1 MTYHGLTNLGE
12 QYIAK
17 CLANQTPV
25 KFTKVKVGNGVLGEH
40 ENPAAFTDIKSI
52 KKEVQM
58 ADKKQVDDAFQF
70 LVVIDNDG
78 VNEGFYPR
86 ELGIYVD
93 DNGVEKLYWY
103 INDGNECQWLPPAS
117 KGPTKHRF
125 WETIMV
131 TTLESV
137 IVNWSGKE
145 LWIDQQWMNDNT
157 TTVEEIRNIF
167 SQKQFVYDT
176 LELATE
182 ADIRNLFTGTRME
195 GKAQF
200 DLSSLSENEATIVNM
215 RLLSLFNDLLQQRM
229 NADGKNLQKTLTDL
243 INTTKNNLQSAINLK
258 EDKTKVTELLSA
270 LETKL
275 NALINL
281 KANTTDVNNI
291 KKNLEDAINLRATI
305 ESVNKIKTDLTN
317 LINGKAANTITVT
330 GTGALSGGGNLTTN
344 RTISHKDTS
353 GFKHIPSGGATN
365 QFLKWSALG
374 TASWVE
380 LTLANLGIEV
390 TSISEIQNNFK
401 K

>member
-12 QYIAK
+12 QYMAK

-25 KFTKVKVGNGVLGEH
+25 KFTKVKVGNEILEEH

-167 SQKQFVYDT
+167 SQKQFIYDT

-258 EDKTKVTELLSA
+258 
-270 LETKL
+270 
-275 NALINL
+275 
-281 KANTTDVNNI
+281 ANTSDVNLI

-305 ESVNKIKTDLTN
+305 EFVNSMKNELNTS
-317 LINGKAANTITVT
+317 INKKANQVITVT
-330 GTGALSGGGNLTTN
+330 GGGALTGGGDLSTN
-344 RTISHKDTS
+344 RVISHKDAA
-353 GFKHIPSGGATN
+353 GFKHIPAGGAIN

-374 TASWVE
+374 TASWVD

-390 TSISEIQNNFK
+390 TSIPEIQNNFK

>member
-258 EDKTKVTELLSA
+258 
-270 LETKL
+270 
-275 NALINL
+275 
-281 KANTTDVNNI
+281 ANTSDVNLI

-305 ESVNKIKTDLTN
+305 EFVNSMKNELNTS
-317 LINGKAANTITVT
+317 INKKANQVITVT
-330 GTGALSGGGNLTTN
+330 GGGALTGGGDLSTN
-344 RTISHKDTS
+344 RVISHKDAA
-353 GFKHIPSGGATN
+353 GFKHIPAGGAIN

-374 TASWVE
+374 TASWVD

-390 TSISEIQNNFK
+390 TSIPEIQNNFK

>member
-1 MTYHGLTNLGE
+1 M
-12 QYIAK
+12 AK

-25 KFTKVKVGNGVLGEH
+25 KFTKVKVGNGILEEH

-167 SQKQFVYDT
+167 SQKQFIYDT

-258 EDKTKVTELLSA
+258 
-270 LETKL
+270 
-275 NALINL
+275 
-281 KANTTDVNNI
+281 ANTSDVNLI

-305 ESVNKIKTDLTN
+305 EFVNSMKNELNTS
-317 LINGKAANTITVT
+317 INKKANQVITVT
-330 GTGALSGGGNLTTN
+330 GGGALTGGGDLSTN
-344 RTISHKDTS
+344 RVISHKDAA
-353 GFKHIPSGGATN
+353 GFKHIPAGGAIN

-374 TASWVE
+374 TASWVD

-390 TSISEIQNNFK
+390 TSIPEIQNNFK

>member
-12 QYIAK
+12 QYMAK

-25 KFTKVKVGNGVLGEH
+25 KFTKVKVGNGILGEH
-40 ENPAAFTDIKSI
+40 ENPATFTDIKSI

-58 ADKKQVDDAFQF
+58 ADKKQIDDAFQF

-117 KGPTKHRF
+117 KGPTKHKF

-137 IVNWSGKE
+137 IINWSGKE
-145 LWIDQQWMNDNT
+145 LWVDQEWLNDNT

-243 INTTKNNLQSAINLK
+243 LDTT
-258 EDKTKVTELLSA
+258 
-270 LETKL
+270 
-275 NALINL
+275 
-281 KANTTDVNNI
+281 
-291 KKNLEDAINLRATI
+291 KKNLQDEIKLKAATSFV
-305 ESVNKIKTDLTN
+305 EEMKLELTN
-317 LINGKAANTITVT
+317 LINQKANQVITVT
-330 GTGALSGGGNLTTN
+330 GGGALTGGGDLSTN
-344 RTISHKDTS
+344 RVISHKDAA
-353 GFKHIPSGGATN
+353 GFKHIPAGGATN
-365 QFLKWSALG
+365 NFLKWSALG
-374 TASWVE
+374 TAAWVE

-390 TSISEIQNNFK
+390 TTISEIQNNFK

>member
-70 LVVIDNDG
+70 LVVINNDG

-243 INTTKNNLQSAINLK
+243 INTTKNNLQSAI
-258 EDKTKVTELLSA
+258 D
-270 LETKL
+270 
-275 NALINL
+275 L
-281 KANTTDVNNI
+281 KANTSDVNLI

-305 ESVNKIKTDLTN
+305 EFVNSMKNELNTS
-317 LINGKAANTITVT
+317 INKKANQVITVT
-330 GTGALSGGGNLTTN
+330 GGGALTGGGDLSTN
-344 RTISHKDTS
+344 RVISHKDAA
-353 GFKHIPSGGATN
+353 GFKHIPAGGAIN

-374 TASWVE
+374 TASWVD

-390 TSISEIQNNFK
+390 TSIPEIQNNFK

>member
-12 QYIAK
+12 QYMAK

-25 KFTKVKVGNGVLGEH
+25 KFTKVKVGNGILGEH

-243 INTTKNNLQSAINLK
+243 INTTKNNLQSAI
-258 EDKTKVTELLSA
+258 D
-270 LETKL
+270 
-275 NALINL
+275 L
-281 KANTTDVNNI
+281 KANTSDVNLI

-305 ESVNKIKTDLTN
+305 EFVNSMKNELNTS
-317 LINGKAANTITVT
+317 INKKANQVITVT
-330 GTGALSGGGNLTTN
+330 GGGALTGGGDLSTN
-344 RTISHKDTS
+344 RVISHKDAA
-353 GFKHIPSGGATN
+353 GFKHIPAGGAIN

-374 TASWVE
+374 TASWVD

-390 TSISEIQNNFK
+390 TSIPEIQNNFK

>member
-12 QYIAK
+12 QYMAK

-25 KFTKVKVGNGVLGEH
+25 KFTKVKVGNGILGEH

-145 LWIDQQWMNDNT
+145 LWIDQQWVNDNT

-176 LELATE
+176 LELAIE

-195 GKAQF
+195 EKAQF

-229 NADGKNLQKTLTDL
+229 NADGNNLQKTLTDL
-243 INTTKNNLQSAINLK
+243 INTTKTNLQSAINLK
-258 EDKTKVTELLSA
+258 
-270 LETKL
+270 
-275 NALINL
+275 
-281 KANTTDVNNI
+281 ANTSDVNLI
-291 KKNLEDAINLRATI
+291 KKNLEDAINLRATT
-305 ESVNKIKTDLTN
+305 EFVNSMKEELNN
-317 LINGKAANTITVT
+317 LINKKANQVITVT
-330 GTGALSGGGNLTTN
+330 GGGALTGGGDLSTN
-344 RTISHKDTS
+344 RVISHKNAA
-353 GFKHIPSGGATN
+353 GFKHIPAGGAVN

-374 TASWVE
+374 TASWVD

-390 TSISEIQNNFK
+390 TSIPEIQNNFK

>member
-70 LVVIDNDG
+70 LVVINNDG

-229 NADGKNLQKTLTDL
+229 NADGNNLQKALTDL

-258 EDKTKVTELLSA
+258 
-270 LETKL
+270 
-275 NALINL
+275 
-281 KANTTDVNNI
+281 ANTSDVDLI
-291 KKNLEDAINLRATI
+291 KKNLEDAINLRATT
-305 ESVNKIKTDLTN
+305 EFVNSMKNELNN
-317 LINGKAANTITVT
+317 LINKKANQVITVT
-330 GTGALSGGGNLTTN
+330 GGGALTGGGDLSTN
-344 RTISHKDTS
+344 RVITHKDS
-353 GFKHIPSGGATN
+353 AGFKHIPAGGATN

-374 TASWVE
+374 TASWVD

>member
-70 LVVIDNDG
+70 LVVINNDG

-243 INTTKNNLQSAINLK
+243 INTTKNNLQSAI
-258 EDKTKVTELLSA
+258 D
-270 LETKL
+270 
-275 NALINL
+275 L
-281 KANTTDVNNI
+281 KANTSDVNLI
-291 KKNLEDAINLRATI
+291 KKNLEDAINLRATV
-305 ESVNKIKTDLTN
+305 EFVNSMKNELNTS
-317 LINGKAANTITVT
+317 INKKANQVITVT
-330 GTGALSGGGNLTTN
+330 GGGALTGGGDLSTN
-344 RTISHKDTS
+344 RVISHKDAA
-353 GFKHIPSGGATN
+353 GFKHIPAGGAIN

-374 TASWVE
+374 TASWVD

-390 TSISEIQNNFK
+390 TSIPEIQNNFK

>member
-70 LVVIDNDG
+70 LVVINNDG

-117 KGPTKHRF
+117 KGPTKHGF

-243 INTTKNNLQSAINLK
+243 INTTKNNLQSAI
-258 EDKTKVTELLSA
+258 D
-270 LETKL
+270 
-275 NALINL
+275 L
-281 KANTTDVNNI
+281 KANTSDVNLI

-305 ESVNKIKTDLTN
+305 EFVNSMKNELNTSTN
-317 LINGKAANTITVT
+317 KKANQVITVT
-330 GTGALSGGGNLTTN
+330 GGGALTGGGDLSTN
-344 RTISHKDTS
+344 RVISHKDAA
-353 GFKHIPSGGATN
+353 GFKHIPAGGAIN

-374 TASWVE
+374 TASWVD

-390 TSISEIQNNFK
+390 TSIPEIQNNFK

>member
-12 QYIAK
+12 QYMAK

-25 KFTKVKVGNGVLGEH
+25 KFTKVKVGNGILGEH

-145 LWIDQQWMNDNT
+145 LWIDQQWVNDNT

-176 LELATE
+176 LELAIE

-229 NADGKNLQKTLTDL
+229 NADGNNLQKTLTDL

-258 EDKTKVTELLSA
+258 
-270 LETKL
+270 
-275 NALINL
+275 
-281 KANTTDVNNI
+281 ANTSDVNLI

-305 ESVNKIKTDLTN
+305 EFVNSMKNELNTS
-317 LINGKAANTITVT
+317 INKKANQVITVT
-330 GTGALSGGGNLTTN
+330 GGGALTGGGDLSTN
-344 RTISHKDTS
+344 RVISHKDAA
-353 GFKHIPSGGATN
+353 GFKHIPAGGAIN

-374 TASWVE
+374 TASWVD

-390 TSISEIQNNFK
+390 TSIPEIQNNFK

>member
-1 MTYHGLTNLGE
+1 MTYHRLTNLGE

-25 KFTKVKVGNGVLGEH
+25 KFTKVKVGNGVFGEH

-58 ADKKQVDDAFQF
+58 ADKKQVDGAFQF
-70 LVVIDNDG
+70 LVVINNDG

-243 INTTKNNLQSAINLK
+243 INTTKNNLQSAI
-258 EDKTKVTELLSA
+258 D
-270 LETKL
+270 
-275 NALINL
+275 L
-281 KANTTDVNNI
+281 KANTSDVNLI

-305 ESVNKIKTDLTN
+305 EFVNSMKNELNTS
-317 LINGKAANTITVT
+317 INKKANQVITVT
-330 GTGALSGGGNLTTN
+330 GGGALTGGGDLSTN
-344 RTISHKDTS
+344 RVISHKDAA
-353 GFKHIPSGGATN
+353 GFKHIPAGGAIN

-374 TASWVE
+374 TASWVD

-390 TSISEIQNNFK
+390 TSIPEIQNNFK

>member
-25 KFTKVKVGNGVLGEH
+25 KFTKVKVGNGILGEH

-229 NADGKNLQKTLTDL
+229 NADVNNLQRTLTDL
-243 INTTKNNLQSAINLK
+243 INTTKTNLQSAINLK
-258 EDKTKVTELLSA
+258 ASTS
-270 LETKL
+270 
-275 NALINL
+275 
-281 KANTTDVNNI
+281 DVNLI
-291 KKNLEDAINLRATI
+291 KKNLEDAINLRATT
-305 ESVNKIKTDLTN
+305 EFVNSMKNELNT
-317 LINGKAANTITVT
+317 LINKKANQVITVT
-330 GTGALSGGGNLTTN
+330 GGGALTGGGDLSTN
-344 RTISHKDTS
+344 RVISHKDAA
-353 GFKHIPSGGATN
+353 GFKHIPAGGAAN

>member
-12 QYIAK
+12 QYMAK

-25 KFTKVKVGNGVLGEH
+25 KFTKVKVGNGILEEH

-58 ADKKQVDDAFQF
+58 ADKKQVDDTFQF

-167 SQKQFVYDT
+167 SQKQFIYDT

-258 EDKTKVTELLSA
+258 
-270 LETKL
+270 
-275 NALINL
+275 
-281 KANTTDVNNI
+281 ANTSDVNLI

-305 ESVNKIKTDLTN
+305 EFVNSMKNELNTS
-317 LINGKAANTITVT
+317 INKKANQVITVT
-330 GTGALSGGGNLTTN
+330 GGGALTGGGDLSTN
-344 RTISHKDTS
+344 RVISHKDAA
-353 GFKHIPSGGATN
+353 GFKHIPAGGAIN

-374 TASWVE
+374 TASWVD

-390 TSISEIQNNFK
+390 TSIPEIQNNFK

>member
-12 QYIAK
+12 QYMAK

-25 KFTKVKVGNGVLGEH
+25 KFTKVKVGNGILEEH

-103 INDGNECQWLPPAS
+103 INDGNECQWLPPTS

-167 SQKQFVYDT
+167 SQKQFIYDT

-258 EDKTKVTELLSA
+258 
-270 LETKL
+270 
-275 NALINL
+275 
-281 KANTTDVNNI
+281 ANTSDVNLI

-305 ESVNKIKTDLTN
+305 EFVNSMKNELNTS
-317 LINGKAANTITVT
+317 INKKANQVITVT
-330 GTGALSGGGNLTTN
+330 GGGALTGGGDLSTN
-344 RTISHKDTS
+344 RVISHKDAA
-353 GFKHIPSGGATN
+353 GFKHIPAGGAIN

-374 TASWVE
+374 TASWVD

-390 TSISEIQNNFK
+390 TSIPEIQNNFK

>member
-12 QYIAK
+12 QYMAK

-167 SQKQFVYDT
+167 SQKQFIYDT

-258 EDKTKVTELLSA
+258 
-270 LETKL
+270 
-275 NALINL
+275 
-281 KANTTDVNNI
+281 ANTSDVNLI

-305 ESVNKIKTDLTN
+305 EFVNSMKNELNTS
-317 LINGKAANTITVT
+317 INKKANQVITVT
-330 GTGALSGGGNLTTN
+330 GGGALTGGGDLSTN
-344 RTISHKDTS
+344 RVISHKDAA
-353 GFKHIPSGGATN
+353 GFKHIPAGGAIN

-374 TASWVE
+374 TASWVD

-390 TSISEIQNNFK
+390 TSIPEIQNNFK

>member
-25 KFTKVKVGNGVLGEH
+25 KFTKVKVGNGILGEH

-145 LWIDQQWMNDNT
+145 LWVDQQWMNDNT

-167 SQKQFVYDT
+167 SQKQFIYDT

-229 NADGKNLQKTLTDL
+229 NADGNNLQKTLTDL

-258 EDKTKVTELLSA
+258 
-270 LETKL
+270 
-275 NALINL
+275 
-281 KANTTDVNNI
+281 ANTSDVNAI

-305 ESVNKIKTDLTN
+305 EFVNSIKNELNTS
-317 LINGKAANTITVT
+317 INKKANQVITVT
-330 GTGALSGGGNLTTN
+330 GGGALTGGGDLSTN
-344 RTISHKDTS
+344 RVINHKDAA
-353 GFKHIPSGGATN
+353 GFKHIPAGGAIN

-374 TASWVE
+374 TASWVD

>member
-12 QYIAK
+12 QYMAK
-17 CLANQTPV
+17 CLANQAPV
-25 KFTKVKVGNGVLGEH
+25 KFTKVKVGNGILGEH

-117 KGPTKHRF
+117 KGPTKHKF

-137 IVNWSGKE
+137 IINWSGKE
-145 LWIDQQWMNDNT
+145 LWVDQEWLNDNT

-229 NADGKNLQKTLTDL
+229 NADGNNLQKTLTDL
-243 INTTKNNLQSAINLK
+243 INTTKNTLQSAINLK
-258 EDKTKVTELLSA
+258 
-270 LETKL
+270 
-275 NALINL
+275 
-281 KANTTDVNNI
+281 ANTSDVNLI
-291 KKNLEDAINLRATI
+291 KKNLEDAINLRATT
-305 ESVNKIKTDLTN
+305 EFVNSMKNELNTS
-317 LINGKAANTITVT
+317 INKKANQVITVT
-330 GTGALSGGGNLTTN
+330 GGGALTGGGDLSTN
-344 RTISHKDTS
+344 RVISHKDAA
-353 GFKHIPSGGATN
+353 GFKHIPSGGAAN

>member
-12 QYIAK
+12 QYMAK

-25 KFTKVKVGNGVLGEH
+25 KFTKVKVGNGILGEH

-70 LVVIDNDG
+70 LVVINNDG

-117 KGPTKHRF
+117 KGPTKHKF

-229 NADGKNLQKTLTDL
+229 NADGNNLQKTLTDL
-243 INTTKNNLQSAINLK
+243 INTTKTNLQSAINLK
-258 EDKTKVTELLSA
+258 
-270 LETKL
+270 
-275 NALINL
+275 
-281 KANTTDVNNI
+281 ANTSDVNLI

-305 ESVNKIKTDLTN
+305 EFVNSMKNELNTS
-317 LINGKAANTITVT
+317 INKKANQVITVT
-330 GTGALSGGGNLTTN
+330 GGGALTGGGDLSTN
-344 RTISHKDTS
+344 RVISHKDAA
-353 GFKHIPSGGATN
+353 GFKHIPAGGAIN

-374 TASWVE
+374 TASWVD

-390 TSISEIQNNFK
+390 TSIPEIQNNFK

>member
-70 LVVIDNDG
+70 LVVINNDG

-167 SQKQFVYDT
+167 SQKQFIYDT

-258 EDKTKVTELLSA
+258 
-270 LETKL
+270 
-275 NALINL
+275 
-281 KANTTDVNNI
+281 ANTSDVNLI

-305 ESVNKIKTDLTN
+305 EFVNSMKNELNTS
-317 LINGKAANTITVT
+317 INKKANQVITVT
-330 GTGALSGGGNLTTN
+330 GGGALTGGGDLSTN
-344 RTISHKDTS
+344 RVISHKDAA
-353 GFKHIPSGGATN
+353 GFKHIPAGGAIN

-374 TASWVE
+374 TASWVD

-390 TSISEIQNNFK
+390 TSIPEIQNNFK

>member
-12 QYIAK
+12 QYMAK

-70 LVVIDNDG
+70 LVVINNDG

-243 INTTKNNLQSAINLK
+243 INTTKNNLQSAI
-258 EDKTKVTELLSA
+258 D
-270 LETKL
+270 
-275 NALINL
+275 L
-281 KANTTDVNNI
+281 KANTSDVNLI

-305 ESVNKIKTDLTN
+305 EFVNSMKNELNTS
-317 LINGKAANTITVT
+317 INKKANQVITVT
-330 GTGALSGGGNLTTN
+330 GGGALTGGGDLSTN
-344 RTISHKDTS
+344 RVISHKDAA
-353 GFKHIPSGGATN
+353 GFKHIPAGGAIN

-374 TASWVE
+374 TASWVD

-390 TSISEIQNNFK
+390 TSIPEIQNNFK

>member
-70 LVVIDNDG
+70 LVVINNDG

-200 DLSSLSENEATIVNM
+200 DLSRLSENEATIVNM

-243 INTTKNNLQSAINLK
+243 INTTKNNLQSAI
-258 EDKTKVTELLSA
+258 D
-270 LETKL
+270 
-275 NALINL
+275 L
-281 KANTTDVNNI
+281 KANTSDVNLI

-305 ESVNKIKTDLTN
+305 EFVNSMKNELNTS
-317 LINGKAANTITVT
+317 INKKANQVITVT
-330 GTGALSGGGNLTTN
+330 GGGALTGGGDLSTN
-344 RTISHKDTS
+344 RVISHKDAA
-353 GFKHIPSGGATN
+353 GFKHIPVGGAIN

-374 TASWVE
+374 TASWVD
-380 LTLANLGIEV
+380 LTLANLGI
-390 TSISEIQNNFK
+390 
-401 K
+401 

>member
-12 QYIAK
+12 QYMAK

-25 KFTKVKVGNGVLGEH
+25 KFTKVKVGNGILEEH

-86 ELGIYVD
+86 EIGIYVD

-167 SQKQFVYDT
+167 SQKQFIYDT

-258 EDKTKVTELLSA
+258 
-270 LETKL
+270 
-275 NALINL
+275 
-281 KANTTDVNNI
+281 ANTSDVNLI

-305 ESVNKIKTDLTN
+305 EFVNSMKNELNTS
-317 LINGKAANTITVT
+317 INKKANQVITVT
-330 GTGALSGGGNLTTN
+330 GGGALTGGGDLSTN
-344 RTISHKDTS
+344 RVISHKDAA
-353 GFKHIPSGGATN
+353 GFKHIPAGGAIN

-374 TASWVE
+374 TASWVD

-390 TSISEIQNNFK
+390 TSIPEIQNNFK

>member
-12 QYIAK
+12 QYMAK

-25 KFTKVKVGNGVLGEH
+25 KFTKVKVGNGILEEH

-167 SQKQFVYDT
+167 SQKQFIYDT

-243 INTTKNNLQSAINLK
+243 INTTKNNLQSAI
-258 EDKTKVTELLSA
+258 D
-270 LETKL
+270 
-275 NALINL
+275 L
-281 KANTTDVNNI
+281 KANTSDVNLI

-305 ESVNKIKTDLTN
+305 EFVNSMKNELNTS
-317 LINGKAANTITVT
+317 INKKANQVITVT
-330 GTGALSGGGNLTTN
+330 GGGALTGGGDLSTN
-344 RTISHKDTS
+344 RVISHKDAA
-353 GFKHIPSGGATN
+353 GFKHIPAGGAIN

-374 TASWVE
+374 TASWVD

-390 TSISEIQNNFK
+390 TSIPEIQNNFK

>member
-70 LVVIDNDG
+70 LVVINNDG

-176 LELATE
+176 LELAIE

-229 NADGKNLQKTLTDL
+229 NADGNNLQKTLTDL
-243 INTTKNNLQSAINLK
+243 INTTKTNLQSAINLK
-258 EDKTKVTELLSA
+258 
-270 LETKL
+270 
-275 NALINL
+275 
-281 KANTTDVNNI
+281 ANTSDVNLI
-291 KKNLEDAINLRATI
+291 KKNLEDAINLRATT
-305 ESVNKIKTDLTN
+305 EFVNSMKEELNN
-317 LINGKAANTITVT
+317 LINKKANQVITVT
-330 GTGALSGGGNLTTN
+330 GGGALTGGGDLSTN
-344 RTISHKDTS
+344 RVISHKDAA
-353 GFKHIPSGGATN
+353 GFKHIPAGGAVN

-374 TASWVE
+374 TASWVD

-390 TSISEIQNNFK
+390 TSIPEIQNNFK

>member
-58 ADKKQVDDAFQF
+58 ADKKQVDGAFQF
-70 LVVIDNDG
+70 LVVINNDG

-243 INTTKNNLQSAINLK
+243 INTTKNNLQSAI
-258 EDKTKVTELLSA
+258 D
-270 LETKL
+270 
-275 NALINL
+275 L
-281 KANTTDVNNI
+281 KANTSDVNLI

-305 ESVNKIKTDLTN
+305 EFVNSMKNELNTS
-317 LINGKAANTITVT
+317 INKKANQVITVT
-330 GTGALSGGGNLTTN
+330 GGGALTGGGDLSTN
-344 RTISHKDTS
+344 RVISHKDAA
-353 GFKHIPSGGATN
+353 GFKHIPAGGAIN

-374 TASWVE
+374 TASWVD

-390 TSISEIQNNFK
+390 TSIPEIQNNFK

>member
-12 QYIAK
+12 QYMAK
-17 CLANQTPV
+17 CFANQTPV
-25 KFTKVKVGNGVLGEH
+25 KFTKVKVGNGILEEH

-167 SQKQFVYDT
+167 SQKQFIYDT

-258 EDKTKVTELLSA
+258 
-270 LETKL
+270 
-275 NALINL
+275 
-281 KANTTDVNNI
+281 ANTSDVNLI

-305 ESVNKIKTDLTN
+305 EFVNSMKNELNTS
-317 LINGKAANTITVT
+317 INKKANQVITVT
-330 GTGALSGGGNLTTN
+330 GGGALTGGGDLSTN
-344 RTISHKDTS
+344 RVISHKDAA
-353 GFKHIPSGGATN
+353 GFKHIPAGGAIN

-374 TASWVE
+374 TASWVD

-390 TSISEIQNNFK
+390 TSIPEIQNNFK

>member
-70 LVVIDNDG
+70 LVVINNDG

-200 DLSSLSENEATIVNM
+200 DLSSLSENEVTIVNM

-243 INTTKNNLQSAINLK
+243 INTTKNNLQSAI
-258 EDKTKVTELLSA
+258 D
-270 LETKL
+270 
-275 NALINL
+275 L
-281 KANTTDVNNI
+281 KANTSDVNLI

-305 ESVNKIKTDLTN
+305 EFVNSMKNELNTS
-317 LINGKAANTITVT
+317 INKKANQVITVT
-330 GTGALSGGGNLTTN
+330 GGGALTGGGDLSTN
-344 RTISHKDTS
+344 RVISHKDAA
-353 GFKHIPSGGATN
+353 GFKHIPAGGAIN

-374 TASWVE
+374 TASWVD

-390 TSISEIQNNFK
+390 TSIPEIQNNFK